1 MEEKPDEIIT
11 ILKEDAV
18 FWLDAAGRWNNEH
31 GPFGHPKVSAYF
43 HACIKRDENGYYIGQ
58 QRDAVYEKVY
68 FRYEDTALFVFG
80 MKIGD
85 KVITLKLNT
94 GVRIELKPT
103 DLFIK
108 DDDLY
113 TQTAEGPAK
122 FSQKS
127 LMTVTK
133 LMEEEN
139 GVLFINAGGKRFK
152 IPGQA

>member
-1 MEEKPDEIIT
+1 MKAKPDVIT
-11 ILKEDAV
+11 IPKEDAV
-18 FWLDAAGRWNNEH
+18 FWMDAAGRWNNEH
-31 GPFGHPKVSAYF
+31 GPFEHPKVSAYF

-58 QRDAVYEKVY
+58 QQDAVYEKVY
-68 FRYEDTALFVFG
+68 FRYEDTALFVFS
-80 MKIGD
+80 MEIGA

-94 GVRIELKPT
+94 GLRIELKPA

-113 TQTAEGPAK
+113 IHTAGGTAK
-122 FSQKS
+122 FHQKS

-139 GVLFINAGGKRFK
+139 GELFINAGGERFK
-152 IPGQA
+152 IPGQT